1 MAVYKR
7 TYKAYQRTA
16 HAGVV
21 ALYRPDTLRPLNIV

>member
-21 ALYRPDTLRPLNIV
+21 ALYRADALRPLDTV